1 MRLSVCVGRGGG
13 GRWVNGSCLF
23 KSAGLDN
30 ERTGC
35 GLAAGFFPLRFGE
48 LSHGAF
54 LSWCEREAGGEEGYR
69 LHTHS
74 HTLCAVGRFLKPN

>member
-1 MRLSVCVGRGGG
+1 MRLSVCVLGGG
-13 GRWVNGSCLF
+13 AAWVNGSCLF

-69 LHTHS
+69 LHIHS